1 MQERPDVSAEERA
14 WIERVKRIRKLRWVG
29 MKEEAERME
38 VAVRGV
44 EPAATVPADP
54 RDTERGRLSAPEA
67 R

>member
-29 MKEEAERME
+29 MIEEAERME

-44 EPAATVPADP
+44 EPAVTVSADP
-54 RDTERGRLSAPEA
+54 CDTE
-67 R
+67 